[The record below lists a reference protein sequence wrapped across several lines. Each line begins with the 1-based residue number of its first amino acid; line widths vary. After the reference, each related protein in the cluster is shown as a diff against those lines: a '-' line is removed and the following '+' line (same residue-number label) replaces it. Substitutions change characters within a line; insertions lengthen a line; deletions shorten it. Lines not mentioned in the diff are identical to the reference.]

1 MVIPEL
7 ISLAGTL
14 LSAVSV
20 IIVAQINKE
29 SNEQKKVNDE
39 REERH
44 KKQMLLTM
52 EMIDASIE
60 LGDVNAVSLQQGK
73 LNGNVEE
80 ARKKAK
86 EARIKYQK
94 FLADVASEVI

>member
-80 ARKKAK
+80 ARRKAK
-86 EARIKYQK
+86 EARNKYQK

>member
-86 EARIKYQK
+86 EARSKYQK

>member
-60 LGDVNAVSLQQGK
+60 LGDVNAASLQQGK

-80 ARKKAK
+80 ARRKAK
-86 EARIKYQK
+86 EARNKYQK